1 MGKEIMKKH
10 SREELDSA
18 VDAAVSIDPLDLQDE
33 FRRIPADLARFNELY
48 ARALRRFLKSKAR
61 TEQVFSLVYLE
72 TREGGAKATEAQI
85 KAEVAMD
92 DRYNSAL
99 EERIE
104 AEVEKTRLGG
114 ILDALMA
121 KKDSLISMGANLR
134 AEMAGNPSIRDRQ
147 KGYRDVQ
154 DSKGE

>member
-1 MGKEIMKKH
+1 MKKH
-10 SREELDSA
+10 SREELNAA
-18 VDAAVSIDPLDLQDE
+18 VDEAVSIDPLDLQDE

-48 ARALRRFLKSKAR
+48 ARALRRFLKAKAR

-72 TREGGAKATEAQI
+72 TREGGQKATEAQI

-92 DRYNSAL
+92 DRYNDSL
-99 EERIE
+99 QERIE

-134 AEMAGNPSIRDRQ
+134 AEMSGNPSIRDRQ

-154 DSKGE
+154 DSKGQKDGE